1 MSGNKYTYDEVFAPT
16 ASQKDIFD
24 RAIKPVGESVMEG
37 FNGTVFA
44 YGQTSSGKTHTML
57 GPSIDDEE
65 QRGMI
70 PRMVSLVFGQIL
82 AAPNEIEFTVKV
94 SMIEIY
100 MEKIRD
106 LLDPS
111 KTDLKI
117 REDKK
122 RGVYIED
129 VMETFVT
136 EESEVYSLLHLGN
149 QNRAIGCTDMNAQSS
164 RSHSC
169 FIVTV

>member
-1 MSGNKYTYDEVFAPT
+1 
-16 ASQKDIFD
+16 
-24 RAIKPVGESVMEG
+24 
-37 FNGTVFA
+37 
-44 YGQTSSGKTHTML
+44 
-57 GPSIDDEE
+57 
-65 QRGMI
+65 MI
-70 PRMVSLVFGQIL
+70 PRMVSLVFSQIL
-82 AAPNEIEFTVKV
+82 EATNDIEFTVKV

-111 KTDLKI
+111 KIDLKI
-117 REDKK
+117 RDHPKK
-122 RGVYIED
+122 GIYIED

-136 EESEVYSLLHLGN
+136 EESEVYELLHLGN

-169 FIVTV
+169 FIVTMNLFVLVLR